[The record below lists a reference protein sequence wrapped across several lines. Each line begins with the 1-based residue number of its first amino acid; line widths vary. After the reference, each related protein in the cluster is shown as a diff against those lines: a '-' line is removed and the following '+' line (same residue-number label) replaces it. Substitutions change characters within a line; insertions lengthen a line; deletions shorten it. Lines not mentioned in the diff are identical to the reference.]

1 MIPHT
6 DNGVPQKVRK
16 LQAIYPLT
24 GSHQLNNNKRKNNY
38 PQRRYDVMKSAA
50 LSLLICF
57 SALIFPSSIHAQGA
71 PASHGTNILAYAG
84 RYFGDPSSPEYSSYD
99 GKMSK
104 YVAKR
109 IKDRYHVDLDYESY
123 SAFDL
128 LEIEALLKC
137 KRSDESVESLLT
149 RFQS

>member
-1 MIPHT
+1 
-6 DNGVPQKVRK
+6 
-16 LQAIYPLT
+16 
-24 GSHQLNNNKRKNNY
+24 
-38 PQRRYDVMKSAA
+38 MKGAA

-57 SALIFPSSIHAQGA
+57 SALILPSSIHAQGA
-71 PASHGTNILAYAG
+71 PASHGTDILAYAG

-99 GKMSK
+99 RKMSM

-109 IKDRYHVDLDYESY
+109 IREKYHVDLDYKSY

-137 KRSDESVESLLT
+137 KRLDESVDSLLT